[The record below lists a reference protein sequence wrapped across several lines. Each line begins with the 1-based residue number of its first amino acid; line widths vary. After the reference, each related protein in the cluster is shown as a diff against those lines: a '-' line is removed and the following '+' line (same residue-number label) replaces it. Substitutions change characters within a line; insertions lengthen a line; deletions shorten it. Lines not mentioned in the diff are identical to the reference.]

1 MNPINLDEILVVNTA
16 GILMLLVL
24 PFLRMR
30 TREPKHFDDHLFN
43 WMVVFTLAALVTET
57 LSFVVDGIPGRAN
70 HILCYL
76 LNGYLFLA
84 SSAVGMIWVCYVD
97 YHIYRSLKRL
107 RRYAAFIAAPFL
119 LVAALVLGDLFGAG
133 NIFRI
138 TADNVYVR
146 GPLLML
152 SYFVLFYYYIYSIIV
167 AVIAVKWRYH
177 VRFFPVHYF
186 ILPCVLGTV
195 AQWMRYGISA
205 GWFGV
210 SLAILFI
217 QMQIQSRGAFVD
229 DLSGLYNRRYY
240 NYFIHRI
247 ANPRKNR
254 IISGVMLDLNDFK
267 SINDR
272 CGHLMGDDAIRSLGR
287 ILAEV
292 TTERSTTFRL
302 AGDEFIILSPGFGE
316 AQTQQLIGD
325 FQRSVEAFN
334 RSSDQPYALSVS
346 IGYAVFETAG
356 FDSDRFLHQ
365 MDTKMYE
372 AKAAY
377 YSQNSKNRRGPGR
390 RAGDR

>member
-43 WMVVFTLAALVTET
+43 WMVVFTLAALATET

-70 HILCYL
+70 YILCYL

-152 SYFVLFYYYIYSIIV
+152 SYFVLFYYYIFSIIV

-195 AQWMRYGISA
+195 AQ
-205 GWFGV
+205 
-210 SLAILFI
+210 
-217 QMQIQSRGAFVD
+217 
-229 DLSGLYNRRYY
+229 
-240 NYFIHRI
+240 
-247 ANPRKNR
+247 
-254 IISGVMLDLNDFK
+254 
-267 SINDR
+267 
-272 CGHLMGDDAIRSLGR
+272 
-287 ILAEV
+287 
-292 TTERSTTFRL
+292 
-302 AGDEFIILSPGFGE
+302 
-316 AQTQQLIGD
+316 
-325 FQRSVEAFN
+325 
-334 RSSDQPYALSVS
+334 
-346 IGYAVFETAG
+346 
-356 FDSDRFLHQ
+356 
-365 MDTKMYE
+365 
-372 AKAAY
+372 
-377 YSQNSKNRRGPGR
+377 
-390 RAGDR
+390 